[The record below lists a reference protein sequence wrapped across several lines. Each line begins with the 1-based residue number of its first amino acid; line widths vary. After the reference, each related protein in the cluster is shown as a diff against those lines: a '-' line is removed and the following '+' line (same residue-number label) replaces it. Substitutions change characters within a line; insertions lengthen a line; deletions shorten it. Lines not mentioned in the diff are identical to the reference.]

1 MDKHAVGRYHAVI
14 EQIEPDEQYYPWPI
28 GRKVAAHIVHA
39 SFVDKQKIIDLK
51 GLIDH
56 YTAIAHSHPGYL
68 GRSLVEYELYIF
80 VALVLVQEYEVLEWL
95 TKRIPEN
102 YGISFMPS
110 VKESV
115 VRKNQNSL
123 PFYFLEYA
131 KYKLGRSEHPH
142 LSGYFETAISNYT
155 TTFDDFQ
162 FLILLNLFLVDIY
175 SADRHFDQAG
185 VAYDRALEL
194 SRLASYDLH
203 TAILLNND
211 PFQDPEK
218 RERAAGMI
226 AASGFNPILF
236 NLTLG
241 PVVT

>member
-1 MDKHAVGRYHAVI
+1 MEDFK
-14 EQIEPDEQYYPWPI
+14 ELI
-28 GRKVAAHIVHA
+28 GY
-39 SFVDKQKIIDLK
+39 
-51 GLIDH
+51 
-56 YTAIAHSHPGYL
+56 YTAIAHRHPDYL
-68 GRSLVEYELYIF
+68 GRSLVEYELYIL

-95 TKRIPEN
+95 AEGIPEN

-115 VRKNQNSL
+115 VRKNQNAI

-142 LSGYFETAISNYT
+142 LSEYYETAISNYT

-175 SADRHFDQAG
+175 SADRNFHRAG
-185 VAYDRALEL
+185 VAYNRALEL

-211 PFQDPEK
+211 PFRDPEK
-218 RERAAGMI
+218 LERAAGMI
-226 AASGFNPILF
+226 AASGFNPALF
-236 NLTLG
+236 NLTFG
-241 PVVT
+241 PVEP